1 MLEELA
7 TRSHSDPASATV
19 QSLIERHYYT
29 LIRQFWGTSDCA
41 DNQAEAYAGLGRL
54 FVEDEFFMSKDGVPR
69 PQFAAFMRDAMRH
82 YATRLSSK

>member
-19 QSLIERHYYT
+19 QSLIERHYT